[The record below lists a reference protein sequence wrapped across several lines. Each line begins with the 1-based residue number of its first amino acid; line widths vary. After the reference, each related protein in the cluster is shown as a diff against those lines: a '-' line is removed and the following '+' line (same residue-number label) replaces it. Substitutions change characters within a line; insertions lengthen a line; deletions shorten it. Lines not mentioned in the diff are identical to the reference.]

1 MDTTS
6 LVTSIQTL
14 DITVNRRIMLKLSD
28 KIKKLESLIKTLD
41 RKERELR
48 KLKKE
53 VLSSNRRT
61 RSKAAMK
68 RIRKLIK

>member
-1 MDTTS
+1 
-6 LVTSIQTL
+6 
-14 DITVNRRIMLKLSD
+14 MLKLSD

-41 RKERELR
+41 RKERALR

-61 RSKAAMK
+61 RSKSAMK

>member
-1 MDTTS
+1 
-6 LVTSIQTL
+6 
-14 DITVNRRIMLKLSD
+14 MLKLSD
-28 KIKKLESLIKTLD
+28 KIRKLESLIKTLD
-41 RKERELR
+41 RKERALR

-61 RSKAAMK
+61 RSKSARR

>member
-1 MDTTS
+1 
-6 LVTSIQTL
+6 
-14 DITVNRRIMLKLSD
+14 MLKLSD

>member
-28 KIKKLESLIKTLD
+28 KIKKMESLIKTLD
-41 RKERELR
+41 RKERALR

-61 RSKAAMK
+61 RSKSAMK